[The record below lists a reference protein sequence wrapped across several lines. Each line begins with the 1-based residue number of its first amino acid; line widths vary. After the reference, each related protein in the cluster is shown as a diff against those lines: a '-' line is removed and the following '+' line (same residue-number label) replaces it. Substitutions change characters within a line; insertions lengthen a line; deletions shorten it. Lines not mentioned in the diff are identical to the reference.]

1 MEFRCILKEIKPELG
16 SSLLWCLFIGTV
28 VMLALACGGNRQSVD
43 DDLYIGTPIFFR
55 YRLRAFCWAYDMTG
69 ISNQ

>member
-1 MEFRCILKEIKPELG
+1 MEFRCILKAIKPELG

-43 DDLYIGTPIFFR
+43 DDLYLGTR
-55 YRLRAFCWAYDMTG
+55 HSAESEVSDSWACT
-69 ISNQ
+69 